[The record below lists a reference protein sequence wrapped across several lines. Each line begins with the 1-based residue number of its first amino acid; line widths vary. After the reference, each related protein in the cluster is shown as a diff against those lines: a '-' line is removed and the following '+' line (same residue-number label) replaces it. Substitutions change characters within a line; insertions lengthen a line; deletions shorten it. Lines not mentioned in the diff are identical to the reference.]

1 MEQKYFTPDIADL
14 KIGYEYQEFRGTN
27 DELRI
32 PEKYND
38 NSLWET
44 HTIEKDY
51 YSCGSCRDSDM
62 GDLLLNLR
70 FGRIRVPYLTC
81 EQIESEGWE
90 VFDNI
95 SYKKGSWHFTLGFPL
110 ISINNFKGFGCFSG
124 SCPSI
129 NELRLIQ
136 KLLNIQ

>member
-1 MEQKYFTPDIADL
+1 MEQKYFTPDITD
-14 KIGYEYQEFRGTN
+14 IRVGYEFEWKRYSFDDWNKTTITEN
-27 DELRI
+27 DYVMYGQD
-32 PEKYND
+32 PECEISEIASSFK
-38 NSLWET
+38 
-44 HTIEKDY
+44 K
-51 YSCGSCRDSDM
+51 
-62 GDLLLNLR
+62 GDVR
-70 FGRIRVPYLTC
+70 TPYLTR
-81 EQIESEGWE
+81 EQIEAEGWE

-95 SYKKGSWHFTLGFPL
+95 SYRKGSWHFTLGFPL